1 VKARWAAHLEGK
13 DALAYDELVLRSP
26 SGHAVQTREWAPVAA
41 AGGPVAT
48 SFVLVE
54 EEGRPVGAA
63 LVQRPRIAGVS
74 LPWAW
79 IDRGP
84 VTGRVED
91 LASVTRAVALALR
104 ARGVARLR
112 ISPYWAAE
120 EATRAE
126 GALRADGWRDVQ
138 TFDGP
143 HASTLRLPLAGKSQD
158 ELFAGKVREQVR
170 WRAGQA
176 TRAGAVARR
185 GARGDWTLLRTMHGD
200 LMRSQGRRDKPAGWW
215 EELRRFA
222 SDDRRGA
229 LFACDHAGAT
239 IAVAAVLRHGPLAVY
254 AWGAAVPDRLPFSKA
269 VLPLMAAVR
278 WARDAGCSTF
288 DLGGIPLEGDPDPK
302 RAAIA
307 TFKYDFDRTPVRLV
321 REHAGWC

>member
-1 VKARWAAHLEGK
+1 M
-13 DALAYDELVLRSP
+13 
-26 SGHAVQTREWAPVAA
+26 
-41 AGGPVAT
+41 
-48 SFVLVE
+48 
-54 EEGRPVGAA
+54 GAA
-63 LVQRPRIAGVS
+63 LVQRPRVAGVS

-84 VTGRVED
+84 VVERVED
-91 LASVTRAVALALR
+91 LAPVTRAVARALR

-120 EATRAE
+120 EAARAE
-126 GALRADGWRDVQ
+126 AVLHADGWRDVQ

-143 HASTLRLPLAGKSQD
+143 HASTLRLTLAGKSEA

-176 TRAGAVARR
+176 TKAGAVARR
-185 GARGDWTLLRTMHGD
+185 GARADWALLRTLHRD
-200 LMRSQGRRDKPAGWW
+200 LMRSQGRRDRPAAWW
-215 EELRRFA
+215 EELQRFA

-239 IAVAAVLRHGPLAVY
+239 IAVAAVLRHGSLAVY

-288 DLGGIPLEGDPDPK
+288 DLGGIPLEGDTDPK

-321 REHAGWC
+321 RARGLVLGSAR